1 MEKNIEY
8 YVDEKQFTTIKSELT
23 VAEILAEVGM
33 SAHQFCLVSEDNVE
47 YCEPKKTIK
56 VYSGAKF
63 KTRKREDFRPIA
75 KTVHYTVNGETQTTE
90 QETLT
95 VETILRNAGAAA
107 SIDISQIDSYYLE
120 SVDNDHKYEN
130 LSDLVTVHENERFL
144 AVHRG
149 KTPVA

>member
-8 YVDEKQFTTIKSELT
+8 YVDDKQFITFKSKLT

-33 SAHQFCLVSEDNVE
+33 SAHDFCLVSEENVE
-47 YCEPKKTIK
+47 YCEPNK
-56 VYSGAKF
+56 VIEIHPGVRF
-63 KTRKREDFRPIA
+63 KTRKREDVRPII
-75 KTVHYTVNGETQTTE
+75 KTIHYKVNGEIQTTE
-90 QETLT
+90 QETLS
-95 VETILRNAGAAA
+95 VEAILRNAGAAA
-107 SIDISQIDSYYLE
+107 SIDVSQIDSYYLE
-120 SVDNDHKYEN
+120 SVDNDYKYEN